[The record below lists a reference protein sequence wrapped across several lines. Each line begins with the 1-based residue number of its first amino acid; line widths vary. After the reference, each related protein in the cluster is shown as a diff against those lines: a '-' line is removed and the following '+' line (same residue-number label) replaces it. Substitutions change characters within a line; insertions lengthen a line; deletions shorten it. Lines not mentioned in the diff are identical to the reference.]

1 MTYYHVEIK
10 ITKSKDP
17 YYELDRTDLSEIK
30 GRVIIPFLKKK
41 QVSFSSHLL
50 AASDIAS
57 IVIKESDKVAREY
70 VDDFLEK
77 NEEVLASPSPHFLLN
92 GSSDFIDITDRVFEE
107 CRAEL
112 MNPLK
117 RALHWIK
124 QIFKK

>member
-1 MTYYHVEIK
+1 MKYYHVEIK
-10 ITKSKDP
+10 TTKSKDP

-70 VDDFLEK
+70 VDDFLE
-77 NEEVLASPSPHFLLN
+77 
-92 GSSDFIDITDRVFEE
+92 
-107 CRAEL
+107 
-112 MNPLK
+112 
-117 RALHWIK
+117 
-124 QIFKK
+124 

>member
-10 ITKSKDP
+10 TTKSKDP
-17 YYELDRTDLSEIK
+17 YYELDRIDLSEIK

-57 IVIKESDKVAREY
+57 IVIKESDKAAREY

-77 NEEVLASPSPHFLLN
+77 NEVVLAPPSPHFLLN

-117 RALHWIK
+117 RVLHWIK